1 MFNAIVRTMFM
12 FVQLLKKE
20 KLILN
25 MTEADD
31 IPVLSNKMV
40 TWLSRKKDY

>member
-1 MFNAIVRTMFM
+1 MPFVRTMFM

-25 MTEADD
+25 MTESDD
-31 IPVLSNKMV
+31 IPVLSSKMV